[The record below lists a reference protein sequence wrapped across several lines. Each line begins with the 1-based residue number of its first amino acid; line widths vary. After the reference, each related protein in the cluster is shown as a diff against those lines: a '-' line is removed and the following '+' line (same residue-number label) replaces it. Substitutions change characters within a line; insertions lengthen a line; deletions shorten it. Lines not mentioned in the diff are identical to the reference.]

1 MIRFAAASALRAGDA
16 QFAGLDAEQLT
27 PAARQSLLAQ
37 AHGSAERLRIL
48 LATAMFLAETEHAPC
63 IDLELAQRA
72 GALQPAEAVE
82 APAPL
87 PVRMSQRQLGLIL
100 AAWTI
105 LSVGSGVLL
114 DEAIRAPQPAR
125 PDVNAPAASAP
136 PPGPPA
142 PHATAPVSQPE
153 AAQSAPGPAALPA
166 TTAPAAQPQNQA
178 PPAVTAVQIP
188 APAPAAAPAP
198 TPAIAPPAV
207 PPPSPVRVVLV
218 RFFLASPGAAP
229 RARFVEQRLSA
240 AGFIVH
246 MIPDTRLP
254 PPRAAAVV
262 YFHAEDAAI
271 AQRAEA
277 AAVLLETRPVLVR
290 TVSPRRPVRGTIEF
304 LLP

>member
-1 MIRFAAASALRAGDA
+1 
-16 QFAGLDAEQLT
+16 
-27 PAARQSLLAQ
+27 
-37 AHGSAERLRIL
+37 
-48 LATAMFLAETEHAPC
+48 
-63 IDLELAQRA
+63 
-72 GALQPAEAVE
+72 
-82 APAPL
+82 
-87 PVRMSQRQLGLIL
+87 
-100 AAWTI
+100 
-105 LSVGSGVLL
+105 
-114 DEAIRAPQPAR
+114 
-125 PDVNAPAASAP
+125 
-136 PPGPPA
+136 
-142 PHATAPVSQPE
+142 
-153 AAQSAPGPAALPA
+153 
-166 TTAPAAQPQNQA
+166 
-178 PPAVTAVQIP
+178 
-188 APAPAAAPAP
+188 
-198 TPAIAPPAV
+198 
-207 PPPSPVRVVLV
+207 LV